1 MELNC
6 INRKTEH
13 PLKNSAEF
21 ALKMAATPFSLE
33 GVLTYLAETFTAG
46 VIQSYQGQGIL
57 ENLPLAERQDP
68 LQDFTKFNPQDTVF
82 QEYDAPPD
90 DDSKMAWKRSRPE
103 KWWMSL
109 WKAMKHAFY
118 IQIVGG
124 MALGSLAI
132 LILILDF
139 NSVDLCFDKQ
149 STNWKALT
157 KRTQAVIVTA
167 ATSEAYVVQMWTLL
181 VVLVMFGWPVIKK
194 LNLLTLN
201 LLGAFLDSCYRLY
214 LQVYGNYM
222 VSWRSLPLNGLFVSL
237 LLMNSLLLGREVAKN
252 NEALTTRR
260 SKIKKTLKV
269 SAMLTAQFA
278 FGIPITFYLVYKL
291 IPLYREANETIRVI
305 IAGGLP
311 LVTAIPKVIVRL
323 AAQRIDF
330 FHPGDAHV
338 LLSVLYYA
346 SAIVFRVMQA
356 DLTSLRLFIA
366 LSFAHGAADLLERVT
381 IVLRDYFWYFIYK
394 KLKRDGRETFI
405 VANKFRTP
413 RSMRFIADMSIQIIL
428 GESTA
433 LIAAVGFI
441 QLFKFMYSPETSSSS
456 NVQFVTQFFVR
467 VSIALSIDFFFNSF
481 SFWLQMSYLN
491 VAVVRVWKK
500 KWRKHMLVAFILT
513 ALTLCYFTT
522 HLFAVVEAKNTAG
535 AKKPAFN
542 CTRPFAKF

>member
-90 DDSKMAWKRSRPE
+90 DDSKMTWKRSRPE

-405 VANKFRTP
+405 AANKFRTP

-456 NVQFVTQFFVR
+456 NVQFVTQFFFR

-535 AKKPAFN
+535 AKEPAFN

>member
-1 MELNC
+1 
-6 INRKTEH
+6 
-13 PLKNSAEF
+13 
-21 ALKMAATPFSLE
+21 MAATPFSLE

-167 ATSEAYVVQMWTLL
+167 ATSEAYVVQMWTFL

-311 LVTAIPKVIVRL
+311 LLTAIPKVIVRL

-366 LSFAHGAADLLERVT
+366 LSFAHGAVDLLERVT

-405 VANKFRTP
+405 AANKFRTP

-513 ALTLCYFTT
+513 AVTLCYFTT